1 MASGVHAAS
10 EVKIYPFGNQGIMLS
25 QQGRIHLI
33 AGEGA
38 GLEDDLYGIF
48 IGYTLGKVDP
58 EVVTYA
64 DSSGRI
70 VHLSGQYGDSE
81 EQQQGSKTGDFQG
94 GYNGFLFGNAIKTLN
109 CVQYYKLVKK
119 F

>member
-1 MASGVHAAS
+1 
-10 EVKIYPFGNQGIMLS
+10 MLS
-25 QQGRIHLI
+25 QQGSIHLI

-70 VHLSGQYGDSE
+70 VHLSGQYGDWDY
-81 EQQQGSKTGDFQG
+81 QQQWSKREYFQG
-94 GYNGFLFGNAIKTLN
+94 GYNGFLYCNAIKT
-109 CVQYYKLVKK
+109 
-119 F
+119 